1 MSIRCDDLFWN
12 RAVFLSRCCAALMHL
27 FSPRLRLVRHGSWC
41 GQALRRLKSS
51 YSFNGRCLR
60 QQRPR
65 RGRHQPHQ
73 QCALAPGGLHGALQ
87 GRLHA
92 PPGRVPSVVQVDA
105 RLRARRV
112 GEAARARDEAGGA
125 GHLRHQVA
133 RLQERAVPFYGL
145 LDKENCVIARLFPM
159 LRRRLNMA

>member
-105 RLRARRV
+105 RLRARR
-112 GEAARARDEAGGA
+112 GA
-125 GHLRHQVA
+125 KLRELAMRQVA
-133 RLQERAVPFYGL
+133 QGTYDTKWRDYKNAPY
-145 LDKENCVIARLFPM
+145 LFM
-159 LRRRLNMA
+159 DYWTRKTA

>member
-1 MSIRCDDLFWN
+1 MERFRGVSMC
-12 RAVFLSRCCAALMHL
+12 
-27 FSPRLRLVRHGSWC
+27 RLGAYLAWF
-41 GQALRRLKSS
+41 KWT
-51 YSFNGRCLR
+51 
-60 QQRPR
+60 
-65 RGRHQPHQ
+65 RGF
-73 QCALAPGGLHGALQ
+73 APAGG
-87 GRLHA
+87 
-92 PPGRVPSVVQVDA
+92 
-105 RLRARRV
+105 